1 MAIDPTIGERAAAAL
16 DADWMKTGF
25 PAVHDTVTRAH
36 AAIKDRLTSGG
47 YGKNWQALL
56 DDALS
61 DIGCTMDWDGRRVRS
76 ITTWGDCPSARSE
89 AASRELERKTGRAQ

>member
-1 MAIDPTIGERAAAAL
+1 MRMAIDPTIGERAAAAL

-25 PAVHDTVTRAH
+25 PAVHDTVTHTH

-56 DDALS
+56 DGALS
-61 DIGCTMDWDGRRVRS
+61 DIGLHHRLGRSAGSQQHDVR
-76 ITTWGDCPSARSE
+76 RSP
-89 AASRELERKTGRAQ
+89 KRAQRGREP